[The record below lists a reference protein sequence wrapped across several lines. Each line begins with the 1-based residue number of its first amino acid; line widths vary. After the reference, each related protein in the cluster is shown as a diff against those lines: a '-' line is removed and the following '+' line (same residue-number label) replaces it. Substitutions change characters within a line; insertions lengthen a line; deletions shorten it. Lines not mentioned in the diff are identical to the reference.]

1 MIEIRIMQKLVFI
14 LLITIS
20 FVPLS
25 YSQEV
30 NYEFGLHSILSKD
43 TPFWI
48 QSNEFGKIEG
58 KGINTIGEF
67 KSNVFY
73 EINSLIS
80 IGSELNL
87 VSRISDKSTFFAPL
101 ANASIQVGKFQLIG
115 GRFHFGRNQ
124 QLEELSTGS
133 LTMSQNAVPI
143 PRVMLKS
150 DYISFPFTSD
160 ILQIKGTFAHGV
172 VDGDRAVSKPFLHE
186 SSLYGKLQFSKF
198 NVYLGLQ
205 RYAFWGGRSINP
217 TYGKLPSSLD
227 DFFRIVFSKEGG
239 SNAPALDQDYKLG
252 DQFGNYDGG
261 VNWNTNKYKAEVYWQ
276 NFFEDKDGLTLKNY
290 TDGLFGVAVKLK
302 KTLLIDSFVYEH
314 IYSKDQSGPLAAD
327 GTRGGPGGQDNY
339 YNHSVYLT
347 GWSYHQR
354 SVGTPFFTSSKGR
367 ATNNFYFENNRV
379 VVHHI
384 GIGGSYN
391 SNFRYSLKISTS
403 NNYGNYRDRDYAN
416 ANGFSYEFSPPKRQT
431 SMVALVV
438 YTPKSDSRFSVL
450 SKVALDRGSLY
461 PNSFGLQLGVTFK
474 PTNSK

>member
-1 MIEIRIMQKLVFI
+1 MG
-14 LLITIS
+14 
-20 FVPLS
+20 

-30 NYEFGLHSILSKD
+30 NYEVGLHSVLSKD

-48 QSNEFGKIEG
+48 QSNEFARIDG

-67 KSNVFY
+67 KSNVSY

-101 ANASIQVGKFQLIG
+101 ANASITAGKFQLIG
-115 GRFHFGRNQ
+115 GRFHFERTQ

-143 PRVMLKS
+143 PRILLKS
-150 DYISFPFTSD
+150 DYISFPFTND
-160 ILQIKGTFAHGV
+160 ILQLKGTFAHGV
-172 VDGDRAVSKPFLHE
+172 VDGNRAVSRPFLHE

-217 TYGKLPSSLD
+217 TYGKLPSSLED
-227 DFFRIVFSKEGG
+227 LFRIIFSKEGG

-261 VNWNTNKYKAEVYWQ
+261 VNWNTSTYKAEVYWQ
-276 NFFEDKDGLTLKNY
+276 NFFEDKDGLILKNY
-290 TDGLFGVAVKLK
+290 TDGLFGFAFKLK
-302 KTLLIDSFVYEH
+302 ETNLIDSFVYEH
-314 IYSKDQSGPLAAD
+314 IYSKDQSGPLVAD

-347 GWSYHQR
+347 GWSYYQR
-354 SVGTPFFTSSKGR
+354 SVGTPFFTTSSGR
-367 ATNNFYFENNRV
+367 AITNNYFDNNRI

-384 GIGGSYN
+384 GLGG
-391 SNFRYSLKISTS
+391 RYSSNLNYSFKISTS
-403 NNYGNYRDRDYAN
+403 NNYGTYRERDYAK
-416 ANGFSYEFSPPKRQT
+416 ANGLSYKFSPPKRQT
-431 SMVALVV
+431 SMVAIVI
-438 YTPKSDSRFSVL
+438 YTPKSDSRFSLL
-450 SKVALDRGSLY
+450 SKVALDRGSMY
-461 PNSFGLQLGVTFK
+461 PNSFGLQFGVTFK
-474 PTNSK
+474 PTISK

>member
-1 MIEIRIMQKLVFI
+1 MMKSLVCIF
-14 LLITIS
+14 LIIICIPS
-20 FVPLS
+20 NG
-25 YSQEV
+25 YSQEA
-30 NYEFGLHSILSKD
+30 NFEFGLHSVISKN

-48 QSNEFGKIEG
+48 QSNEFGRIDG

-67 KSNVFY
+67 KSNVSY

-101 ANASIQVGKFQLIG
+101 ANASITAGKFQLIG

-143 PRVMLKS
+143 PRLLLKS
-150 DYISFPFTSD
+150 DYISFPFTND
-160 ILQIKGTFAHGV
+160 ILRIKGTFAHGV
-172 VDGDRAVSKPFLHE
+172 VDGKRAVTKPYLHE
-186 SSLYGKLQFSKF
+186 SSLYGKLQFPKF
-198 NVYLGLQ
+198 YVYLGLQ
-205 RYAFWGGRSINP
+205 RYAFWGGHSNNP
-217 TYGKLPSSLD
+217 TYGKLPNSLD
-227 DFFRIVFSKEGG
+227 DFFRIIFSKEGG

-261 VNWNTNKYKAEVYWQ
+261 ISWNTSKYKAEVYWQ

-302 KTLLIDSFVYEH
+302 KSSILDSFVYEH
-314 IYSKDQSGPLAAD
+314 IYSKDQSGPIAAD

-347 GWSYHQR
+347 GWSYYQR
-354 SVGTPFFTSSKGR
+354 SVGTPFFSSSTGR
-367 ATNNFYFENNRV
+367 PSNNFYFENNRV

-384 GIGGSYN
+384 GIGGSYSPN
-391 SNFRYSLKISTS
+391 LYYSFKLSTS

-438 YTPKSDSRFSVL
+438 YSLKSDSRFSLL

-461 PNSFGLQLGVTFK
+461 PNSIGLQLGLIYK
-474 PTNSK
+474 PTSWN